1 MKYIQAGTEVYKSRS
16 SSLDRVLL

>member
-16 SSLDRVLL
+16 SSLDRVLF